1 MKNIE
6 IVVKVTGTIE
16 RLDIILFKGKF
27 VFFVYLS
34 FENMR
39 LHEKSRPNRTIHLA
53 PKSVRS
59 LVCEVYN
66 MKATPKSVWKFMPGN
81 KVSFDGV
88 LASDRKHYTLIV
100 SSITVEDGS
109 SSS

>member
-6 IVVKVTGTIE
+6 IVAKVTGTIE
-16 RLDIILFKGKF
+16 RLDTILFKGKF

-34 FENMR
+34 FESMR

-53 PKSVRS
+53 PKRVRH

-66 MKATPKSVWKFMPGN
+66 MKTNPQAVWELMPGN
-81 KVSFDGV
+81 KVTFEGV

-100 SSITVEDGS
+100 SSIAIEDGPS
-109 SSS
+109 SP